1 MENVYSYILIKFV
14 FCFQSF
20 SQYLS
25 FRRENNELLM
35 FILKQL
41 VRDQVTF
48 HNNRYG
54 SAPDVI
60 EILEEEFLDRVSVL
74 FYVKF
79 WGHLFILA
87 GSHQKFQSNAKGE
100 GGRGAQ

>member
-1 MENVYSYILIKFV
+1 
-14 FCFQSF
+14 
-20 SQYLS
+20 
-25 FRRENNELLM
+25 M

-60 EILEEEFLDRVSVL
+60 EKLEEFLDRVSVL

-79 WGHLFILA
+79 WEQFWVHTINFGHMP
-87 GSHQKFQSNAKGE
+87 
-100 GGRGAQ
+100 RGNTTAPPI

>member
-1 MENVYSYILIKFV
+1 
-14 FCFQSF
+14 
-20 SQYLS
+20 
-25 FRRENNELLM
+25 M

-79 WGHLFILA
+79 WGHLFVLA
-87 GSHQKFQSNAKGE
+87 GSDQKFRSYAKGDTT
-100 GGRGAQ
+100 APQSKSLQTFWKCSKMFFS